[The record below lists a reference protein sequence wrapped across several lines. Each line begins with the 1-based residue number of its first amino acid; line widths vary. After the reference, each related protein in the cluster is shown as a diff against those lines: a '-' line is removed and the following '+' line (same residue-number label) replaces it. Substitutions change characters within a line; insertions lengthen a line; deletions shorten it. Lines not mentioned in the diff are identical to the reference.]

1 VRVCAA
7 STTDVLAI
15 RRYVACAQL
24 GEARLAGFGRELPF
38 KPRQQI
44 ALNRPLEL
52 IAQQFT
58 TKLAPIAPLPA
69 GGA

>member
-1 VRVCAA
+1 
-7 STTDVLAI
+7 
-15 RRYVACAQL
+15 VACAQL